1 MRNIFQWLI
10 EFLDVIVGVEE
21 EKSNK
26 HCMNA
31 YEAQEKYNAGLIPM
45 REYNKE
51 FERKDRF

>member
-10 EFLDVIVGVEE
+10 EFLDAIVGVEGD
-21 EKSNK
+21 KPNNRYL
-26 HCMNA
+26 NA
-31 YEAQEKYNAGLIPM
+31 YEAQEKYDAGLIRM